1 MIQISYHLK
10 TTTILLLKIIQNNYF
25 ILSYYFLTYDKYELL
40 MIRNLY
46 HMKNKYKYKS
56 LLSFIIM
63 IMIIKDNKR

>member
-40 MIRNLY
+40 MITNLY
-46 HMKNKYKYKS
+46 HMKNNHKYRHI
-56 LLSFIIM
+56 LSFIIM